1 MPIVIKKRVA
11 EPISPVFLPSPQVEQ
26 SKTVILD
33 DQNSKIKPWNQQ
45 SIIPYLEFWV
55 SGELIGAS
63 HIEPENE
70 PEIVDRFYT
79 KYGVVNGKVKER
91 ITDEK
96 AHLLFNWGSRPAC

>member
-11 EPISPVFLPSPQVEQ
+11 EPISPVVLPSSEIKQ

-45 SIIPYLEFWV
+45 SITPYLEFWV

-79 KYGVVNGKVKER
+79 KYGVEKGKVKER
-91 ITDEK
+91 ITAEK
-96 AHLLFNWGSRPAC
+96 AHTLFNPGARALC